1 MAITD
6 MPPVRE
12 SEFDLDS
19 PDLPI
24 HLLKLQ
30 DDLARSRMREAF
42 WISLIFHMVVVFLLM
57 TAPKWMPSWH
67 TGTVVVTPA
76 DLLKDKETTFLEMP
90 RDMVKPK
97 ARPDT
102 NIISDKDRIAMAR
115 HPDNTKPIPVPRDV
129 MPPGPPQR
137 TGPRAPQP
145 APQVAQASPPPQPAQ
160 KPAQQQGGQQKS
172 DNTMVAKLEPPP
184 SAAPRQIFGGGVM
197 SPGSAI
203 AQAARAA
210 SQARGSGGGVGG
222 DWGLG
227 EGTAHGAV
235 GPADI
240 LSDTMG
246 VDFGPYL
253 QRVIHAVK
261 ENWYTLI
268 PEAARPPLLK
278 RGKVSIEFAILKDGS
293 VAGLRIVGPSGDIAL
308 DRAAY
313 GGITASN
320 PFQPLPSEFK
330 GQYLAL
336 RFHFY
341 YNPAKGDLE

>member
-1 MAITD
+1 
-6 MPPVRE
+6 
-12 SEFDLDS
+12 
-19 PDLPI
+19 
-24 HLLKLQ
+24 
-30 DDLARSRMREAF
+30 
-42 WISLIFHMVVVFLLM
+42 
-57 TAPKWMPSWH
+57 
-67 TGTVVVTPA
+67 
-76 DLLKDKETTFLEMP
+76 
-90 RDMVKPK
+90 
-97 ARPDT
+97 
-102 NIISDKDRIAMAR
+102 
-115 HPDNTKPIPVPRDV
+115 
-129 MPPGPPQR
+129 
-137 TGPRAPQP
+137 
-145 APQVAQASPPPQPAQ
+145 
-160 KPAQQQGGQQKS
+160 
-172 DNTMVAKLEPPP
+172 VAKLEPPP
-184 SAAPRQIFGGGVM
+184 SASPRQIFGGGVM

-203 AQAARAA
+203 AQATRAA
-210 SQARGSGGGVGG
+210 SQARGGGGGVGG

-227 EGTAHGAV
+227 DGTAHGAV

-253 QRVIHAVK
+253 QRVIHAVR

-268 PEAARPPLLK
+268 PEAARAPLLK

-293 VAGLRIVGPSGDIAL
+293 VAGLRIVGPSGDISL

-320 PFQPLPSEFK
+320 PFQPLPGEFK

>member
-1 MAITD
+1 
-6 MPPVRE
+6 MPTVRE
-12 SEFDLDS
+12 DEIEFDLDS
-19 PDLPI
+19 PDLPF

-42 WISLIFHMVVVFLLM
+42 WISLIFHMIVVFLLL
-57 TAPKWMPSWH
+57 TSPKWMPSWH
-67 TGTVVVTPA
+67 SGTVIVANPA
-76 DLLKDKETTFLEMP
+76 DLMKDKDATFLEMP
-90 RDMVKPK
+90 PDMVKPK
-97 ARPDT
+97 VRPQT

-115 HPDNTKPIPVPRDV
+115 HPDNSKQIPIPRDV

-137 TGPRAPQP
+137 PGPRDAQP
-145 APQVAQASPPPQPAQ
+145 APQVAQANPAPQN
-160 KPAQQQGGQQKS
+160 QQQGGQQQRP
-172 DNTMVAKLEPPP
+172 DNNMVAKLEPPP
-184 SAAPRQIFGGGVM
+184 SASPRPIFGGGVM

-210 SQARGSGGGVGG
+210 SQSRGGGGAGG

-227 EGTAHGAV
+227 EGTEHGAV

-253 QRVIHAVK
+253 QRVIHTVK
-261 ENWYTLI
+261 LNWYTLI
-268 PEAARPPLLK
+268 PEAARAPLLK

-293 VAGLRIVGPSGDIAL
+293 VAGLRIVGPSGDISL

-320 PFQPLPSEFK
+320 PFQPLPTEFK

-341 YNPAKGDLE
+341 YNPAKGEME